1 MIRTRIFACLVALSI
16 GFAAQAQA
24 QESKKLLFTYGTDTV
39 YTDEFVRV
47 FLKNNKK
54 EEQTDS
60 SIQAYLNLYVN
71 FKLRVKEAH
80 MLGMQNDPQFLNELQ
95 GYRQQLA
102 KTYMTDTSLTSKLT
116 EEAYKR
122 LQEEVKASHILI
134 LCPSNALPKDTLA
147 AWKKISDIRKRVMKG
162 ENFDTLA
169 YRESEDPSAKSNLGN
184 LGYFSAFNMIY
195 PFENQAYATGVNE
208 LSPVFRTEYG
218 YHFLKVFDR
227 RPARGDIKVS
237 HLMLTLNTNPSEKEL
252 EAARRKLDTILVQL
266 KNGADW
272 DQMVASYSEE
282 PRSAANGGKLE
293 WISSIGSSIDAMFKE
308 AAFAIQNEGDIVGP
322 VRSNFGMHLIKLD
335 AKRGIGSFEER
346 RDWIRMQVNREP
358 ARAKMSQTLLLKK
371 IKAENKFTEQKNSQ
385 KIALGIL
392 DSSVIKGTFDA
403 TKYAQN
409 STVLFRIGDQAY
421 TINDFAQF
429 VLTRQASMPEANL
442 DAVKEQLYTD
452 FVNTSNLQYEEDHLD
467 EKYPQFRYL
476 MQEYHDG
483 ILLFNLNQEKIW
495 MKAGQDTAGL
505 RAFYE
510 EHKEAHQWPERV
522 QASLYEANS
531 KSAYKQTKKLLKKK
545 LPDTEISETVNKE
558 NPLSL
563 VIKHSKFVR
572 GENNYVDQVKWKP
585 GLYTIK
591 TDDGKYVLVEIKEV
605 LEAGPKKLNE
615 VRGIMIG
622 EYQDYLEKT
631 WIEELKAKYPVHI
644 NDAALEGILNLD

>member
-16 GFAAQAQA
+16 GFAAYAQG
-24 QESKKLLFTYGTDTV
+24 QESKKLLFTYGTDSV

-80 MLGMQNDPQFLNELQ
+80 VLGMQNDQQFLNELK

-102 KTYMTDTSLTSKLT
+102 HTYMTDTSLTSKLT
-116 EEAYKR
+116 DEAYKR

-147 AWKKISDIRKRVMKG
+147 AWKKITAIRKRALKG

-169 YRESEDPSAKSNLGN
+169 YHESQDPSAKSNLGN

-195 PFENQAYATGVNE
+195 PFETQAYQTGVNE

-227 RPARGDIKVS
+227 RASRGDIKVS
-237 HLMLTLNTNPSEKEL
+237 HLMLTLNTNPSEKEV
-252 EAARRKLDTILVQL
+252 EAARRKLDTILAQL

-272 DQMVASYSEE
+272 NQMVSTYSEE

-293 WISSIGSSIDAMFKE
+293 WISSIGSSIDGLFKE
-308 AAFAIQNEGDIVGP
+308 AAFTLKNEGDIIGP

-358 ARAKMSQTLLLKK
+358 ARAKMSQAVLLEK
-371 IKAENKFTEQKNSQ
+371 IKAENKFVESKNSQ
-385 KIALGIL
+385 KLAMGIL
-392 DSSVIKGTFDA
+392 DSSIIKGTFNA
-403 TKYAQN
+403 SNFAQN
-409 STVLFRIGDQAY
+409 KTTLFSISEKKFSVS
-421 TINDFAQF
+421 DFAQF
-429 VLTRQASMPEANL
+429 VMTRQASMPEANL
-442 DAVKEQLYTD
+442 VAVKEQMYTD
-452 FVNTSNLQYEEDHLD
+452 FVNASNLQYEEDHLD

-510 EHKEAHQWPERV
+510 EHKGEHTWPERV
-522 QASLYEANS
+522 QATLYEANS
-531 KSAYKQTKKLLKKK
+531 KSAYKKTKKLVKKE
-545 LPDTEISETVNKE
+545 LSDTEISETVNKE

-563 VIKHSKFVR
+563 VIKHSKFVK
-572 GENNYVDQVKWKP
+572 GENSYVDQVTWKT
-585 GLYTIK
+585 GLHTVK
-591 TDDGKYVLVEIKEV
+591 TDDGKYILVHIKEV
-605 LEAGPKKLNE
+605 LPAGPKKLNE

-622 EYQDYLEKT
+622 EYQDYLEKS
-631 WIEELKAKYPVHI
+631 WIQELKAKYPVHV
-644 NDAALEGILNLD
+644 NDAALEGILNQ